1 MLSARAAQ
9 MTPMVAAVPKE
20 VPVRKE
26 TAAQRRKEAS
36 TIHCGPQKGTARL
49 TMAGMVP
56 QARHRAVMTPMRRK
70 MKSTLRTVFTPFHAM
85 RSISRAVCRRRPQAK
100 KRMNPRSSAQRI
112 DSPDARQAARDAAKR
127 ASTAV
132 SMTASFV

>member
-1 MLSARAAQ
+1 
-9 MTPMVAAVPKE
+9 
-20 VPVRKE
+20 
-26 TAAQRRKEAS
+26 
-36 TIHCGPQKGTARL
+36 
-49 TMAGMVP
+49 
-56 QARHRAVMTPMRRK
+56 
-70 MKSTLRTVFTPFHAM
+70 M

-112 DSPDARQAARDAAKR
+112 DSPDARQTARDTAKR